1 MVLELEV
8 KKVPLNIIKF
18 DETNPNELSKD
29 QMEALKLTMEKYGY
43 LAPVILNKDFTIVDG
58 EHRVRIY
65 QELGKQEIQ
74 AYVIDVDQID
84 LKILRQL
91 MNKLRGEHDK
101 QKDANEFKSIFDA
114 GKLDEFSKLLA
125 KPKEEFESILEKK
138 FNIDFVK
145 EEDPIPEIP
154 RETKVKLGDIYQ
166 LGNHRVMCGD
176 CTIKENVDKLLEG
189 KTVDLLL
196 TDSPYGVDY
205 SSKNRFLNT
214 IAPANR
220 IEKAILNDAIDDYR
234 KWFGKWLNVI
244 KFSDSNSYYLT
255 ISGQKLL
262 ELSQALLDNDYKISQ
277 YLVWVKNNHVLGRQ
291 DYANRHEL
299 IIYGWKGKHDFYG
312 DFQTTV
318 IEVDKPL
325 KNPLHPTMKPIEL
338 LVRFIKNNSKQEML
352 VYDCFLGSG
361 STLIACESTNRVCY
375 GMELDPFYVDVI
387 IQRWENYTGK
397 KAQKI
402 TS

>member
-1 MVLELEV
+1 M
-8 KKVPLNIIKF
+8 
-18 DETNPNELSKD
+18 TSK
-29 QMEALKLTMEKYGY
+29 
-43 LAPVILNKDFTIVDG
+43 
-58 EHRVRIY
+58 
-65 QELGKQEIQ
+65 
-74 AYVIDVDQID
+74 
-84 LKILRQL
+84 
-91 MNKLRGEHDK
+91 
-101 QKDANEFKSIFDA
+101 KDANEFKSIFDA

-176 CTIKENVDKLLEG
+176 CTIKENVDKLLES
-189 KTVDLLL
+189 KTVNLLL
-196 TDSPYGVDY
+196 TDPPYGVDY

-220 IEKAILNDAIDDYR
+220 IEEAILNDAIDDYR

-277 YLVWVKNNHVLGRQ
+277 YLVWVK
-291 DYANRHEL
+291 
-299 IIYGWKGKHDFYG
+299 K
-312 DFQTTV
+312 
-318 IEVDKPL
+318 
-325 KNPLHPTMKPIEL
+325 
-338 LVRFIKNNSKQEML
+338 
-352 VYDCFLGSG
+352 
-361 STLIACESTNRVCY
+361 
-375 GMELDPFYVDVI
+375 
-387 IQRWENYTGK
+387 
-397 KAQKI
+397 
-402 TS
+402 

>member
-1 MVLELEV
+1 MVEEFEI
-8 KKVPLNIIKF
+8 KKIPISLIKF
-18 DETNPNELSKD
+18 DESNPNELSNE
-29 QMEALKLTMEKYGY
+29 QMESLKLTMEKYGY

-196 TDSPYGVDY
+196 TDPPYGISVVA
-205 SSKNRFLNT
+205 KNGKIGGGNICQPKQYKQILGDDKPFNPKFILGYG
-214 IAPANR
+214 IKQVIFGANYFAN
-220 IEKAILNDAIDDYR
+220 ELPQK
-234 KWFGKWLNVI
+234 
-244 KFSDSNSYYLT
+244 
-255 ISGQKLL
+255 SGW
-262 ELSQALLDNDYKISQ
+262 
-277 YLVWVKNNHVLGRQ
+277 LVWNKRKDEWGKTTFADCELAWTNLDSPARVYTQVWMGLVKDGETGQLRV
-291 DYANRHEL
+291 
-299 IIYGWKGKHDFYG
+299 
-312 DFQTTV
+312 
-318 IEVDKPL
+318 
-325 KNPLHPTMKPIEL
+325 HPTQKPIRLFSQLIKDFSQEDN
-338 LVRFIKNNSKQEML
+338 LVL
-352 VYDCFLGSG
+352 DTFLGSG

>member
-1 MVLELEV
+1 M
-8 KKVPLNIIKF
+8 P
-18 DETNPNELSKD
+18 DWLS
-29 QMEALKLTMEKYGY
+29 
-43 LAPVILNKDFTIVDG
+43 IRSN
-58 EHRVRIY
+58 
-65 QELGKQEIQ
+65 
-74 AYVIDVDQID
+74 
-84 LKILRQL
+84 
-91 MNKLRGEHDK
+91 
-101 QKDANEFKSIFDA
+101 S
-114 GKLDEFSKLLA
+114 
-125 KPKEEFESILEKK
+125 
-138 FNIDFVK
+138 VK
-145 EEDPIPEIP
+145 E
-154 RETKVKLGDIYQ
+154 
-166 LGNHRVMCGD
+166 
-176 CTIKENVDKLLEG
+176 
-189 KTVDLLL
+189 
-196 TDSPYGVDY
+196 
-205 SSKNRFLNT
+205 
-214 IAPANR
+214 
-220 IEKAILNDAIDDYR
+220 AILNDAIDDYR
-234 KWFGKWLNVI
+234 EWFGKWLNVI